1 MVKMQITKTNYTGV
15 ARRYRPAYRHNEDY
29 ILPFVSML
37 WGVEEDLE
45 KIGNKDVI
53 VRENLRYLF
62 DYIITLENP
71 LLRELIL

>member
-1 MVKMQITKTNYTGV
+1 
-15 ARRYRPAYRHNEDY
+15 
-29 ILPFVSML
+29 ML